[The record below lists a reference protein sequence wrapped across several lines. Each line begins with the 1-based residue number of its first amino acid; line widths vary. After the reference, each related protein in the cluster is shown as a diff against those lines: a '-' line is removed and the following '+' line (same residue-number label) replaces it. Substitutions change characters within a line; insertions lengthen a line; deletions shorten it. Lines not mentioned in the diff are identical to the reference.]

1 MSKKIIA
8 LVLAVLVAA
17 VGFVLV
23 ACNGGEDTTTAAPS
37 GSESTSS
44 ADAASDLAYVKS
56 KGTLVI
62 GITDYA
68 PMNYKEEGSDKWT
81 GFDTEYAEAVCKK
94 LGVEPKFVVLADWGA
109 KVNELNSKAID
120 AVWNGMTI
128 TDELKT
134 SMDITDAYVVNQQVV
149 VCKKA
154 DSEKFKTAD
163 SIKDAKIA

>member
-37 GSESTSS
+37 GSENASS

-81 GFDTEYAEAVCKK
+81 GFDTEYAKS
-94 LGVEPKFVVLADWGA
+94 LALSRNSLFLPTGA
-109 KVNELNSKAID
+109 QR
-120 AVWNGMTI
+120 
-128 TDELKT
+128 
-134 SMDITDAYVVNQQVV
+134 SMNLTQRQSTPFGTV
-149 VCKKA
+149 
-154 DSEKFKTAD
+154 
-163 SIKDAKIA
+163 

>member
-44 ADAASDLAYVKS
+44 ADAASDLAYVKG

-68 PMNYKEEGSDKWT
+68 PMNYKEEGSD
-81 GFDTEYAEAVCKK
+81 
-94 LGVEPKFVVLADWGA
+94 
-109 KVNELNSKAID
+109 
-120 AVWNGMTI
+120 
-128 TDELKT
+128 
-134 SMDITDAYVVNQQVV
+134 
-149 VCKKA
+149 
-154 DSEKFKTAD
+154 
-163 SIKDAKIA
+163 